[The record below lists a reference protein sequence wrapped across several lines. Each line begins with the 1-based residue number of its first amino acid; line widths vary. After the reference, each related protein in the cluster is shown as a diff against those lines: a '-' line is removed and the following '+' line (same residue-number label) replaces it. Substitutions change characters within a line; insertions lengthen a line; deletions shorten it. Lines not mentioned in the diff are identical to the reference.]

1 MATNKLDD
9 ALRKVWVEKVI
20 EWLDSLDEEVIQYK
34 TNEICI
40 PVLDAE
46 GNERYVQ
53 FVVKVPKGS
62 RDGEE
67 FDGYS
72 MREEY
77 EIKLKEKEAK
87 AKADAEKKAKKIER
101 DKKLREKKT
110 KEKEE

>member
-1 MATNKLDD
+1 MSKKLDD
-9 ALRKVWVEKVI
+9 ALRKVWVEKVV
-20 EWLDSLDEEVIQYK
+20 EWLDSLEEEAIQYK
-34 TNEICI
+34 ANEICI
-40 PVLDAE
+40 PVLDEE

-77 EIKLKEKEAK
+77 EIKLKEKAEK

-101 DKKLREKKT
+101 DKKLREKKE

>member
-1 MATNKLDD
+1 MATKKLDD
-9 ALRKVWVEKVI
+9 ALRKVWVEKVV
-20 EWLDSLDEEVIQYK
+20 EWLDSLEEEAIQYK
-34 TNEICI
+34 ANEICI
-40 PVLDAE
+40 PTLDAD

-77 EIKLKEKEAK
+77 EIKLKEKAEK

-101 DKKLREKKT
+101 DKKLREKKE

>member
-1 MATNKLDD
+1 MSKKLDD
-9 ALRKVWVEKVI
+9 ALRAKWVEFVK
-20 EWLDSLDEEVIQYK
+20 EWLEGLDEEAIQYK
-34 TNEICI
+34 ANEICI
-40 PVLDAE
+40 PTLDAE
-46 GNERYVQ
+46 GNERFVQ

-101 DKKLREKKT
+101 DKKKREQ
-110 KEKEE
+110 KEKGE

>member
-1 MATNKLDD
+1 MATKKFDD
-9 ALRKVWVEKVI
+9 ALRKVWVEKVKQ
-20 EWLDSLDEEVIQYK
+20 WLESLEEEAIQYK
-34 TNEICI
+34 ANEICI
-40 PVLDAE
+40 PTLDAD

-77 EIKLKEKEAK
+77 EIKLKEK
-87 AKADAEKKAKKIER
+87 AEKEKKAAEAKAKKIER
-101 DKKLREKKT
+101 DKKLREKKE

>member
-1 MATNKLDD
+1 MK
-9 ALRKVWVEKVI
+9 
-20 EWLDSLDEEVIQYK
+20 EWLEALEEEAIQYK
-34 TNEICI
+34 ANEICI
-40 PVLDAE
+40 PTLDAE

-62 RDGEE
+62 RDGDE

-77 EIKLKEKEAK
+77 EIKLKEK
-87 AKADAEKKAKKIER
+87 AEKEKKTAEAKAKKIER
-101 DKKLREKKT
+101 DKKLREKKA

>member
-1 MATNKLDD
+1 MSKKLDD
-9 ALRKVWVEKVI
+9 TLRKVWVEKVA
-20 EWLDSLDEEVIQYK
+20 EWLESIGEEVIQYK
-34 TNEICI
+34 ANEICI

-77 EIKLKEKEAK
+77 EIKLKEK
-87 AKADAEKKAKKIER
+87 AEKEKKAAEAKAKKIER
-101 DKKLREKKT
+101 DKKLREKKE

>member
-1 MATNKLDD
+1 MSKKLDD

-20 EWLDSLDEEVIQYK
+20 EWLESLEEEAIQYK
-34 TNEICI
+34 ANEICI
-40 PVLDAE
+40 PVLDEE

-77 EIKLKEKEAK
+77 EIKLKEKAEK

-101 DKKLREKKT
+101 DKKLREKKE

>member
-1 MATNKLDD
+1 MSKKLDD
-9 ALRKVWVEKVI
+9 ALRKMWVEKVV
-20 EWLDSLDEEVIQYK
+20 EWLESLEEEAIQYK
-34 TNEICI
+34 ANEICI
-40 PVLDAE
+40 PVLDEE

-101 DKKLREKKT
+101 DKKLREKKE

>member
-1 MATNKLDD
+1 MSKKLDD
-9 ALRKVWVEKVI
+9 ALRKMWVEKVN
-20 EWLDSLDEEVIQYK
+20 EWLVSLGEDAIQYK
-34 TNEICI
+34 ANEICI
-40 PVLDAE
+40 PVLDEE

-77 EIKLKEKEAK
+77 EIKLKEKAEKEKKAAEAK
-87 AKADAEKKAKKIER
+87 AKKIGR
-101 DKKLREKKT
+101 DKKLREKKE

>member
-1 MATNKLDD
+1 MAKKLDD
-9 ALRKVWVEKVI
+9 ALRAKWVEIVKQLL
-20 EWLDSLDEEVIQYK
+20 ESLDEEVIQYK
-34 TNEICI
+34 ANEICI
-40 PVLDAE
+40 PTLDAE
-46 GNERYVQ
+46 GNERYIQ

-67 FDGYS
+67 FDGYA

-101 DKKLREKKT
+101 DKKLREKKE
-110 KEKEE
+110 KEKGE

>member
-1 MATNKLDD
+1 MSKKLDD
-9 ALRKVWVEKVI
+9 ALRKVWVEKVV
-20 EWLDSLDEEVIQYK
+20 EWLESLEEEAIQYK
-34 TNEICI
+34 ANEICI
-40 PVLDAE
+40 PVLDEE

-77 EIKLKEKEAK
+77 EIKLKEKAEK

-101 DKKLREKKT
+101 DKKLREKKE